1 MEISAALLA
10 ELTALS
16 AESTDPAF
24 ELPSFVQALQDA
36 LLAAVPSGLGLS
48 ITIRVG
54 LPAVTVTTLEGTA
67 TVGTSLR
74 VPLPSLLSESGSAVV
89 FYAKTPGALVDLA
102 ADLQWALHLPAE
114 AMLLDRHLTP
124 PTGADPITG
133 LPEMSVIHRALGAL
147 LAQGRTPDA
156 AAEDLRTSAERFGTS
171 VLTVAG
177 ELLRALE
184 DRSTPTTDIAT

>member
-1 MEISAALLA
+1 M
-10 ELTALS
+10 
-16 AESTDPAF
+16 
-24 ELPSFVQALQDA
+24 QALQDA

-67 TVGTSLR
+67 TVESSLW
-74 VPLPSLLSESGSAVV
+74 VPLPSPLCRIGQRGGVLRRDPRRVGGPRGGPAVG
-89 FYAKTPGALVDLA
+89 ATPAGRGDA
-102 ADLQWALHLPAE
+102 AGPAP
-114 AMLLDRHLTP
+114 DTP
-124 PTGADPITG
+124 SGADPIAG

-156 AAEDLRTSAERFGTS
+156 AAADLRTSADRSGTS

-177 ELLRALE
+177 NLIRALD
-184 DRSTPTTDIAT
+184 DRSTPTADIAGRPGP

>member
-1 MEISAALLA
+1 M
-10 ELTALS
+10 
-16 AESTDPAF
+16 
-24 ELPSFVQALQDA
+24 QALQDA
-36 LLAAVPSGLGLS
+36 LFAAVPSGLGLS

-67 TVGTSLR
+67 TVESSLW
-74 VPLPSLLSESGSAVV
+74 VPLPSLLAESGSAVV
-89 FYAKTPGALVDLA
+89 FYAGTPGALVDLA

-124 PTGADPITG
+124 PSGADPIAG

-156 AAEDLRTSAERFGTS
+156 AAAGPANQRRQVRHLGAHRRRQSHPRTG
-171 VLTVAG
+171 
-177 ELLRALE
+177 
-184 DRSTPTTDIAT
+184 